1 MYTVYYLEG
10 KNILLNQLR
19 KNIPGEGQDVKI
31 KGRKGK
37 VTSVQTL
44 EDNKVLVHVTL
55 ETVNKNK
62 AVLVDPKKKKR

>member
-19 KNIPGEGQDVKI
+19 KNIPSEGQDVKI

-44 EDNKVLVHVTL
+44 EDNKVHVHVTL

-62 AVLVDPKKKKR
+62 VVLVDPKKKKR

>member
-19 KNIPGEGQDVKI
+19 KNLPSEGQDVKI

-44 EDNKVLVHVTL
+44 EDNKVHVHVTL

-62 AVLVDPKKKKR
+62 AVVDDPKKKKR